1 MAYKQAA
8 DEVGLTIAEVGVWRN
23 TLDINLYA
31 QLATAEN
38 PRMRNFPIIQPCPKL
53 VIRYVL
59 RLHLVLAGDG
69 HEVPGLFVDC
79 GRSGHTSTEQCL
91 DGVGTD
97 GLIRVLS
104 DAGTRHDILYDG
116 LAVSGC
122 CGLGLLFVS
131 VVAGCYCEQRC
142 KS

>member
-69 HEVPGLFVDC
+69 HEVGHELCIVHDAVDAL
-79 GRSGHTSTEQCL
+79 GGIVEELRSMVDDCALDKLLATFEQN
-91 DGVGTD
+91 
-97 GLIRVLS
+97 I
-104 DAGTRHDILYDG
+104 
-116 LAVSGC
+116 
-122 CGLGLLFVS
+122 
-131 VVAGCYCEQRC
+131 EQQ
-142 KS
+142 